1 MKRILIAGAALLL
14 FSCSSNEK
22 KEEKAAESSSGG
34 GIIENVGNLSKMSG
48 AADKMEELGKKLK
61 GLTPL
66 TNAELKAVVPETLNG
81 LKRKSFSA
89 GGAAVSGV
97 STIEAEYGVD
107 DNSKT
112 IKVMIMDGA
121 GETGSAV
128 ISLLSMTLSMDT
140 ESEADGK
147 VTKTTEI
154 NGVRTQTEDS
164 KSEQSANSSIKF
176 LYKDRYSVSLDGNGY
191 SLSELESF
199 KKALD
204 LSALK

>member
-22 KEEKAAESSSGG
+22 KEEKAAESGGG

-97 STIEAEYGVD
+97 STIEAEYGAD

-112 IKVMIMDGA
+112 FKVMIMDGA

>member
-22 KEEKAAESSSGG
+22 KEEKAAESSGG
-34 GIIENVGNLSKMSG
+34 GIVENVGNLSKMSG

-97 STIEAEYGVD
+97 STIDAEYGVD

-199 KKALD
+199 RKALD
-204 LSALK
+204 LSVLK

>member
-22 KEEKAAESSSGG
+22 KEEKTAESSGG
-34 GIIENVGNLSKMSG
+34 GIVENVGNLSKMSG
-48 AADKMEELGKKLK
+48 AADKMEEMGKKLK

-89 GGAAVSGV
+89 GGAAISGI
-97 STIEAEYGVD
+97 STVEAEYGAD

-121 GETGSAV
+121 GESGSAV
-128 ISLLSMTLSMDT
+128 VSLLSMTLSMDT

-147 VTKTTEI
+147 VTKTAEI

-164 KSEQSANSSIKF
+164 KSEQSASSSIKF

-199 KKALD
+199 RKALD